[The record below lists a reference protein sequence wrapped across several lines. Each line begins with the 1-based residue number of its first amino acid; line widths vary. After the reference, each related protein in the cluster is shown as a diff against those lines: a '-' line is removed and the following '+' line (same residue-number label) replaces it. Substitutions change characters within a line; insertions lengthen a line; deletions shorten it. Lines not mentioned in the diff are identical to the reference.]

1 MIEVVGPLIDFLFSF
16 CRCEDQVGEQLMG
29 QEADCPEEESST
41 Q

>member
-16 CRCEDQVGEQLMG
+16 CRCEDQVGEQLLG
-29 QEADCPEEESST
+29 QEADCPKEESSP